1 MTLNRLVLGSALVI
15 MMTILI
21 AIPFYKISDAGSSK
35 SIEMVPN
42 IVVIKFIEDP
52 HVEINKLPARD
63 TELNDLLT
71 KHAVTS
77 LQPLVKN
84 NRFTKSNSNIY
95 DLSNIYYATFS
106 GNQSPAEVA
115 ANIELSPL
123 IEYAEPKYIYYITAI
138 PNDSLYHHQEAYYDI
153 IQAPQ
158 AWDVVKGEEGQAI
171 IAIVDGGTDISHPDL
186 AGNIWTN
193 DVELN
198 GMVGVDD
205 DDNGYIDD
213 LYGWNFANQSGDPTG
228 LESTP
233 FNADHGTFTAGI
245 VGAVSNNL
253 TGVSGVSWNT
263 KVMAINAGSNSLDR
277 AIHDGI

>member
-15 MMTILI
+15 MMTMLI
-21 AIPFYKISDAGSSK
+21 AVPFNKTSDASPGNNT
-35 SIEMVPN
+35 EMVPN
-42 IVVIKFIEDP
+42 IIVIKFIEDP
-52 HVEINKLPARD
+52 HVEINKLQTSH

-123 IEYAEPKYIYYITAI
+123 IEYAEPKYVHYINVL
-138 PNDSLYHHQEAYYDI
+138 PNDSLYQFQEPYYDI

-158 AWDVVKGEEGQAI
+158 AWDIVKGENSNVI
-171 IAIVDGGTDISHPDL
+171 IAIVDGGTDIRHPDL
-186 AGNIWTN
+186 ADNIWRN
-193 DVELN
+193 DAEVN
-198 GMVGVDD
+198 G
-205 DDNGYIDD
+205 
-213 LYGWNFANQSGDPTG
+213 T
-228 LESTP
+228 E
-233 FNADHGTFTAGI
+233 
-245 VGAVSNNL
+245 
-253 TGVSGVSWNT
+253 GVSMMMTMV
-263 KVMAINAGSNSLDR
+263 I
-277 AIHDGI
+277 